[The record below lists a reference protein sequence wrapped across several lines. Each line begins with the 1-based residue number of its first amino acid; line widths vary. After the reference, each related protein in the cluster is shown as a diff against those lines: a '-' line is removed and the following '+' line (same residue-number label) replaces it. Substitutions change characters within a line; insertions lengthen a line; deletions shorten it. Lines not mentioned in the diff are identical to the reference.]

1 MPLRAV
7 GFDLD
12 HTLAVPDRD
21 RAQILAAAVDD
32 VGAPP
37 ISREAYLRAHRDDH
51 AAVTRSPIFADVL
64 PADADVSAD
73 ALASAY
79 RRRIAEAVAPI
90 AGAMG
95 LLDALRADYAVGL
108 LTNGPV
114 KAQGDKLDAL
124 GWWTAFDATLVTGQ
138 LPAGKP
144 DGRAFDALAGAL
156 GVETNDLAY
165 VGDEPVADVEGATA
179 AGARAVQVVWPDGP
193 DPHPDA
199 DAVVDRDRLAA
210 DLPDVLRTLD

>member
-1 MPLRAV
+1 VTLRAV

-21 RAQILAAAVDD
+21 RRQILAAAVDD
-32 VGAPP
+32 VDAPP
-37 ISREAYLRAHRDDH
+37 ISRDAYLRAHRDDH
-51 AAVTRSPIFADVL
+51 AAVTRSPIFANVL
-64 PADADVSAD
+64 PADADVTPE
-73 ALASAY
+73 ALADAY
-79 RRRIAEAVAPI
+79 RRRIAEAVAPVE
-90 AGAMG
+90 GASG

-124 GWWTAFDATLVTGQ
+124 DWWTAFDATLVTGH

-144 DGRAFDALAGAL
+144 DARAFDALAGAL
-156 GVETNDLAY
+156 GVDTTEIAY

-179 AGARAVQVVWPDGP
+179 AGARAVQVVWQDGP

-210 DLPDVLRTLD
+210 DLPGVLRTLS